1 MTVSADGSATGKL
14 VSARTHFAESLI
26 ELFDAAGNPTLDQVF
41 RATRSRFPAA
51 RRLPPV
57 QRISDWRSG
66 RAVPARFA
74 SFEPVLE
81 TLTTLARQHG
91 AAANSRLVN
100 RIAWQ
105 RWWNEANAEARSDR
119 GPEPLNTPSALP
131 LPRPAVTDTLPRD
144 IDTLIGREPELRRIL
159 ELTDSG
165 PAVSIYTIDGMPGV
179 GKTALATRA
188 AHRLAERF
196 PDGRFFVNLHA
207 HTAGHTAATP
217 TEVLA
222 GLLTDLGVD
231 PRNVP
236 DTLDSRRNM
245 WRNQVAGKRILLV
258 LDDARDHDQVEP
270 LLPNGPGCLT
280 LITSRR
286 RLVALDGSLPL
297 ALDTLDPEKAAE
309 LFRTLA
315 HRPAADGDA
324 AAMADIARLCGYLPL
339 AIVLL
344 AGRLAH
350 HTTWTI
356 REAAADFTAA
366 QDRLS
371 ELEAGE
377 RAVRAAF
384 TMSYRDLPPHRQ
396 RLFRLLSV
404 HPGPDIDSYAAAVL
418 AGSTETEARR
428 ELEVL
433 FTDHLIEEPARGR
446 YRMHDLLREYARAL
460 PGGADDEH
468 RAAVDRLLDHYQRT
482 GERANWFLVGGP
494 RPGPPADGPGPEVAP
509 RFDTAA
515 AALTWMRAE
524 RGNLL
529 SGLEYGASHHQPARV
544 IGLTSALAGLLR
556 LDGPWPLAIRLH
568 RRAATHAEHS
578 DDRVGL
584 AAALLDLGT
593 VRYATGDYPGTESL
607 ARQALTVYRE
617 LGDRAGEARCL
628 SILGR
633 LGYATGDYPGTADLM
648 RRALAIY
655 QEVGDGLGE
664 AYALIG
670 LGVVRYATG
679 DYPGTVDLVEQAL
692 AVFQEI
698 DDRSG
703 EAYALNELGVVRYAT
718 GDYAGAAAAVEQA
731 LALAREIDDRFGIA
745 YALNDLIAVRFAIG
759 DYPGA
764 ADLTTVAL
772 QNYREVGDR
781 WGEAYALSNLG
792 RVSFATGDC
801 TDASEQM
808 SRSLAMF
815 EEIGDR
821 VGQAYVLSDLGL
833 VRYSTGDYSG
843 AVDRMEQA
851 LAIFLHIGDR
861 VGQAYTLIELGLLAY
876 ANGEYPRAGER
887 IQRALDIFRE
897 IGDRV
902 GQAYA
907 LSSLGRLHYVTDD
920 FPSGIDRLH
929 QALGIF
935 REIGDRVGQAYALS
949 SLGRLRY
956 ASGDLAGTDMLVQQ
970 AVTIFEEVGDRF
982 GHAFSLAGMSLLRG
996 ATDDFVA
1003 ATEYA
1008 QRALAIFR
1016 DIGDRVS
1023 QGYTFIG
1030 LGLLRYQAGDYAG
1043 AAELVQQAPVIFRE
1057 IGDRLGEA
1065 YAFMGL
1071 GLVRY
1076 KVGDYSGGTDLVQQ
1090 ALAIFRDVGERPGQT
1105 EMLDRISNL
1114 WDEYRPPQNPVSSYI
1129 DTLRL
1134 VREIQIRWK
1143 RRRVW
1148 RDLPVPVTPR

>member
-1 MTVSADGSATGKL
+1 MTGSADGSAAGKL
-14 VSARTHFAESLI
+14 SSARTHFADSLT
-26 ELFDAAGNPTLDQVF
+26 ELFAAAGNPTLDQVF

-74 SFEPVLE
+74 SFEPVLD
-81 TLTTLARQHG
+81 TLTALARQHG
-91 AAANSRLVN
+91 TAAGSRLVN

-105 RWWNEANAEARSDR
+105 RLWNEANAEARSDR
-119 GPEPLNTPSALP
+119 APEQPLRASPLP

-144 IDTLIGREPELRRIL
+144 IDTLIGREPELQRIL
-159 ELTDSG
+159 DLAATG

-188 AHRLAERF
+188 AHRLAERY

-207 HTAGHTAATP
+207 HTSGHSAATP

-236 DTLDSRRNM
+236 DTLESRRNM

-309 LFRTLA
+309 LFATLA
-315 HRPAADGDA
+315 RRPASDGDG

-350 HTTWTI
+350 HTAWTI
-356 REAAADFTAA
+356 PEAAADFAAA

-396 RLFRLLSV
+396 RLFRLLSA

-460 PGGADDEH
+460 PGGDDDEH

-494 RPGPPADGPGPEVAP
+494 RPQPGTGEPESDAAP
-509 RFDTAA
+509 RFTTAA

-529 SGLEYGASHHQPARV
+529 SCLEYGAAHHQPARV

-578 DDRVGL
+578 DDRVGQ

-607 ARQALTVYRE
+607 ARQALAVYRG
-617 LGDRAGEARCL
+617 LGERAGEARCL

-679 DYPGTVDLVEQAL
+679 DYPGTVSLVEQAL
-692 AVFQEI
+692 GVFQEI

-703 EAYALNELGVVRYAT
+703 EAYALNELGVVHYAT
-718 GDYAGAAAAVEQA
+718 GDYAGAVTALEQA
-731 LALAREIDDRFGIA
+731 RALSREIDDRFGIA
-745 YALNDLIAVRFAIG
+745 YALNDLVAVRFAMG

-764 ADLTTVAL
+764 AELTTVAL
-772 QNYREVGDR
+772 RNYREVGDR

-792 RVSFATGDC
+792 RVSYATGDC
-801 TDASEQM
+801 SDASVQM
-808 SRSLAMF
+808 GRALAMF
-815 EEIGDR
+815 EDIGDR

-851 LAIFLHIGDR
+851 LAIFLDIGDR

-876 ANGEYPRAGER
+876 ADGGYPRADER
-887 IQRALDIFRE
+887 MQQALTIFRE

-907 LSSLGRLHYVTDD
+907 LSGLGRLSYVTDD
-920 FPSGIDRLH
+920 VPGGIDRLQ

-956 ASGDLAGTDMLVQQ
+956 ASGDLAGTDTLVHQ
-970 AVTIFEEVGDRF
+970 AKSIFEEIGDRF
-982 GHAFSLAGMSLLRG
+982 GHAFSLAGLTLLHG
-996 ATDDFVA
+996 AADDFVA
-1003 ATEYA
+1003 ATGYA
-1008 QRALAIFR
+1008 QQALAIFR
-1016 DIGDRVS
+1016 EIGDRVS

-1043 AAELVQQAPVIFRE
+1043 AAELVQQAPMIFRE

-1114 WDEYRPPQNPVSSYI
+1114 WDEYSPPQNPVASYI
-1129 DTLRL
+1129 DTVRL